1 MNRRNRAWN
10 LARVM
15 SRRFVG
21 APMRGCTESGRVA
34 YFRGSPTVPRPGR
47 TPVGGGH
54 SRLAE
59 PTRSV
64 LIVDDEA
71 DIRSLLKDL
80 LTDEGYK
87 VSVAKSG
94 AEAVEQIQK
103 ARPDLAMMDIK
114 LPDQDGIGLLR
125 TLRREHP
132 ELEVIVMTA
141 FGGSSTAIKAMEH
154 GAYDYV
160 TKPFDI
166 DDLLATLKRVFEH
179 ADMSSEVS
187 ALRLELGKRE
197 AERERI
203 VGSSK
208 PMLEVFKLIGKV
220 APSDATVLITGESGT
235 GKELI
240 AEALHRASKRNPHP
254 LVKVSCAALPET
266 LLETELFG
274 HEKGSFTGAMTM
286 RKGRFETANKGTIF
300 LDEIGEMTL
309 GTQTK
314 LLRILQER
322 EFERIGSNTPI
333 QIDIRVIV
341 ATNRNLA
348 EEVDRGRFRE
358 DLYYR
363 LNVIHIH
370 MPPLRDRK
378 EDIPLLVEHF
388 LIKYR
393 HAPEAIPTSI
403 TEEALQ
409 RLVDYDWPGNVRELE
424 NVIERAVVLS
434 RGNPIT
440 VQNLPF
446 DDRREAADRR
456 RLAGRRSRMD
466 DEDLEADAVLADAK
480 GVAASSNGGAGN
492 GRSFKDQVA
501 ALERQLIKEALDRAD
516 GNRSK
521 AAEELGIYRRLLYAK
536 IKEYGLGE

>member
-1 MNRRNRAWN
+1 MAD
-10 LARVM
+10 
-15 SRRFVG
+15 SQ
-21 APMRGCTESGRVA
+21 
-34 YFRGSPTVPRPGR
+34 
-47 TPVGGGH
+47 
-54 SRLAE
+54 
-59 PTRSV
+59 RSV
-64 LIVDDEA
+64 LVVDDDA
-71 DIRSLLKDL
+71 DIRTLLKDL
-80 LTDEGYK
+80 LGEEGYA
-87 VSVAKSG
+87 VRTAQSG
-94 AEAVEQIQK
+94 AQALEEIAK
-103 ARPDLAMMDIK
+103 DLPDLVMMDVK
-114 LPDQDGIGLLR
+114 LPDQDGIGVLR
-125 TLRREHP
+125 QLKREHSD
-132 ELEVIVMTA
+132 LEVIVMTA

-160 TKPFDI
+160 TKPFEI

-240 AEALHRASKRNPHP
+240 AEALHRASKRNPHT

-300 LDEIGEMTL
+300 LDEIGEMTP

-333 QIDIRVIV
+333 KIDIRVIT

-348 EEVDRGRFRE
+348 DEVTSGKFRE

-370 MPPLRDRK
+370 MPPLRERK
-378 EDIPLLVEHF
+378 DDIALLVEHF
-388 LIKYR
+388 LVKFR
-393 HAPEAIPTSI
+393 HSPGAIPTSI
-403 TEEALQ
+403 SEDALQ

-424 NVIERAVVLS
+424 NVIHRAVVLATGPVLHLQDVPLDVAMPEAGA
-434 RGNPIT
+434 RLTEDDG
-440 VQNLPF
+440 LPL
-446 DDRREAADRR
+446 REACDRFER
-456 RLAGRRSRMD
+456 QY
-466 DEDLEADAVLADAK
+466 VLR
-480 GVAASSNGGAGN
+480 V
-492 GRSFKDQVA
+492 
-501 ALERQLIKEALDRAD
+501 LERVQWNVSRA
-516 GNRSK
+516 
-521 AAEELGIYRRLLYAK
+521 ARLL
-536 IKEYGLGE
+536 GVHRNT

>member
-1 MNRRNRAWN
+1 
-10 LARVM
+10 
-15 SRRFVG
+15 
-21 APMRGCTESGRVA
+21 
-34 YFRGSPTVPRPGR
+34 
-47 TPVGGGH
+47 
-54 SRLAE
+54 LAE
-59 PTRSV
+59 PQRSV
-64 LIVDDEA
+64 LVVDDEA
-71 DIRSLLKDL
+71 EIRSLLTDL
-80 LTDEGYK
+80 LKEEGYR
-87 VSVAKSG
+87 VRTANTG
-94 AEAVEQIQK
+94 AEALAGVTK
-103 ARPDLAMMDIK
+103 DLPDLVMMDVK
-114 LPDQDGIGLLR
+114 LPDQDGIGVLR
-125 TLRREHP
+125 QLKREHG

-160 TKPFDI
+160 TKPFEL
-166 DDLLATLKRVFEH
+166 DDLLATLRRVFEH

-187 ALRLELGKRE
+187 ALRLELGKSA

-208 PMLEVFKLIGKV
+208 PMLEVYKLIGKV
-220 APSDATVLITGESGT
+220 APSDATVLISGESGT

-333 QIDIRVIV
+333 QIDIRVIA

-348 EEVDRGRFRE
+348 ERVDQGKFRE

-370 MPPLRDRK
+370 MPTLRERK

-388 LIKYR
+388 LVKYR
-393 HAPEAIPTSI
+393 HSPEAIPTSI

-409 RLVDYDWPGNVRELE
+409 KLIDYDWPGNVRELE

-434 RGNPIT
+434 RGDPIT
-440 VQNLPF
+440 LQHLPF
-446 DDRREAADRR
+446 NDRREAADRA

-466 DEDLEADAVLADAK
+466 GDELAADAELVDA
-480 GVAASSNGGAGN
+480 APAPTNGAPAN
-492 GRSFKDQVA
+492 GESFKDQVA
-501 ALERQLIKEALDRAD
+501 ALERQLIKEALARAD
-516 GNRSK
+516 GNRTK
-521 AAEELGIYRRLLYAK
+521 AADELGIYRRLLYAK

>member
-1 MNRRNRAWN
+1 
-10 LARVM
+10 LTD
-15 SRRFVG
+15 S
-21 APMRGCTESGRVA
+21 S
-34 YFRGSPTVPRPGR
+34 
-47 TPVGGGH
+47 
-54 SRLAE
+54 
-59 PTRSV
+59 RSV
-64 LIVDDEA
+64 LVVDDDA
-71 DIRSLLKDL
+71 DIRALLKDL
-80 LTDEGYK
+80 LTDAGYK
-87 VSVAKSG
+87 ARVAKTG
-94 AEAVEQIQK
+94 GEALEAVAK
-103 ARPDLAMMDIK
+103 DLPDLVMMDVK
-114 LPDQDGIGLLR
+114 LPDQDGLGVLK
-125 TLRREHP
+125 TLKREHP

-141 FGGSSTAIKAMEH
+141 FGGSSTAIKAMEQ

-160 TKPFDI
+160 TKPFEI

-187 ALRLELGKRE
+187 ALRLELGKSA

-220 APSDATVLITGESGT
+220 ASADATVLITGESGT
-235 GKELI
+235 GKELV
-240 AEALHRASKRNPHP
+240 AEALHKASKRNPHP

-309 GTQTK
+309 ATQTK

-322 EFERIGSNTPI
+322 EFERIGSNVPI
-333 QIDIRVIV
+333 KIDIRVIT

-348 EEVDRGRFRE
+348 EEVDKGRFRE

-363 LNVIHIH
+363 LNVIHID

-388 LIKYR
+388 LVKYR
-393 HAPEAIPTSI
+393 HAPGEIPTTIS
-403 TEEALQ
+403 EDALN
-409 RLVDYDWPGNVRELE
+409 RLVEYDWPGNVRELE
-424 NVIERAVVLS
+424 NAIERAVVLS

-440 VQNLPF
+440 ADHLPF
-446 DDRREAADRR
+446 SNSREARDRRALAQRRSRLDDEEARLDDRRSA
-456 RLAGRRSRMD
+456 
-466 DEDLEADAVLADAK
+466 LEADEAEAAAAD
-480 GVAASSNGGAGN
+480 GAANGDGN
-492 GRSFKDQVA
+492 GTGSFKDRVSS
-501 ALERQLIKEALDRAD
+501 LERQLIKEALDRAG
-516 GNRSK
+516 GNRTK
-521 AAEELGIYRRLLYAK
+521 AAEDLGIYRRLLYAK
-536 IKEYGLGE
+536 IKEYGLED

>member
-1 MNRRNRAWN
+1 MADP
-10 LARVM
+10 A
-15 SRRFVG
+15 
-21 APMRGCTESGRVA
+21 
-34 YFRGSPTVPRPGR
+34 
-47 TPVGGGH
+47 
-54 SRLAE
+54 
-59 PTRSV
+59 RSV
-64 LIVDDEA
+64 LVVDDEA
-71 DIRSLLKDL
+71 EVRSLLTDL
-80 LTDEGYK
+80 LKEEGYK
-87 VSVAKSG
+87 VRTAKSG
-94 AEAVEQIQK
+94 AEALASVTKEL
-103 ARPDLAMMDIK
+103 PDLVMMDVK
-114 LPDQDGIGLLR
+114 LPDQDGIGVLR
-125 TLRREHP
+125 QLKREHSD
-132 ELEVIVMTA
+132 LEVIVMTA
-141 FGGSSTAIKAMEH
+141 FSGSSTAIKAMEN

-160 TKPFDI
+160 TKPFEI
-166 DDLLATLKRVFEH
+166 DDLLATLRRVFEH
-179 ADMSSEVS
+179 ADMSNEVS
-187 ALRLELGKRE
+187 ALRLELGKSA

-208 PMLEVFKLIGKV
+208 PMLEVYKLIGKV
-220 APSDATVLITGESGT
+220 APSEATVLITGESGT

-274 HEKGSFTGAMTM
+274 HEKGSFTGAMAL

-348 EEVDRGRFRE
+348 EEVDKGRFRE

-378 EDIPLLVEHF
+378 EDIPPLVEHF

-393 HAPEAIPTSI
+393 HSPGAIPTAV
-403 TEEALQ
+403 TEEAMKK
-409 RLVDYDWPGNVRELE
+409 LVEYDWPGNVRELE
-424 NVIERAVVLS
+424 NWIERAVVLS

-440 VQNLPF
+440 VEHLPF
-446 DDRREAADRR
+446 GDRREAADRAR
-456 RLAGRRSRMD
+456 MAGRRSRLDSEED
-466 DEDLEADAVLADAK
+466 DADEAAGAA
-480 GVAASSNGGAGN
+480 AASRSNGGGD
-492 GRSFKDQVA
+492 GGSFKDRIA

-516 GNRSK
+516 GNRTK

>member
-1 MNRRNRAWN
+1 
-10 LARVM
+10 V
-15 SRRFVG
+15 
-21 APMRGCTESGRVA
+21 
-34 YFRGSPTVPRPGR
+34 
-47 TPVGGGH
+47 
-54 SRLAE
+54 
-59 PTRSV
+59 
-64 LIVDDEA
+64 VDDDA
-71 DIRSLLKDL
+71 DVRALLKDL
-80 LTDEGYK
+80 LSEEGYK
-87 VSVAKSG
+87 PRIAKTG
-94 AEAVEQIQK
+94 AEALEAVAK
-103 ARPDLAMMDIK
+103 DLPDLVMMDVK
-114 LPDQDGIGLLR
+114 LPDQDGLGVLK
-125 TLRREHP
+125 TLKREHP

-141 FGGSSTAIKAMEH
+141 FGGSSTAIKAMEQ

-160 TKPFDI
+160 TKPFEI

-187 ALRLELGKRE
+187 ALRLELGKSA

-220 APSDATVLITGESGT
+220 ASSDATVLITGESGT
-235 GKELI
+235 GKELV
-240 AEALHRASKRNPHP
+240 AEALHKASKRNPHP

-309 GTQTK
+309 ATQTK

-322 EFERIGSNTPI
+322 EFERIGSNVPI
-333 QIDIRVIV
+333 KIDIRVIT

-348 EEVDRGRFRE
+348 EEVDKGRFRE

-363 LNVIHIH
+363 LNVIHID

-388 LIKYR
+388 LVKYR
-393 HAPEAIPTSI
+393 HAPGEIPTTIS
-403 TEEALQ
+403 EDALN
-409 RLVDYDWPGNVRELE
+409 RLVEYDWPGNVRELE
-424 NVIERAVVLS
+424 NAIERAVVLS

-440 VQNLPF
+440 ADHLPF
-446 DDRREAADRR
+446 SNSREARDRRALAQRRSRLDDEEARLDDRRSA
-456 RLAGRRSRMD
+456 
-466 DEDLEADAVLADAK
+466 LEADEAEAAAAD
-480 GVAASSNGGAGN
+480 GAANGDGN
-492 GRSFKDQVA
+492 GTGSFKDRVSS
-501 ALERQLIKEALDRAD
+501 LERQLIKEALDRAG
-516 GNRSK
+516 GNRTK
-521 AAEELGIYRRLLYAK
+521 AAEDLGIYRRLLYAK
-536 IKEYGLGE
+536 IKEYGLED

>member
-1 MNRRNRAWN
+1 M
-10 LARVM
+10 
-15 SRRFVG
+15 
-21 APMRGCTESGRVA
+21 
-34 YFRGSPTVPRPGR
+34 
-47 TPVGGGH
+47 
-54 SRLAE
+54 AE

-64 LIVDDEA
+64 LVVDDEPE
-71 DIRSLLKDL
+71 IRALLTELLKG
-80 LTDEGYK
+80 EGFK
-87 VSVAKSG
+87 VRVAKSG
-94 AEAVEQIQK
+94 AEALEAIAKDV
-103 ARPDLAMMDIK
+103 PDLVMMDVK
-114 LPDQDGIGLLR
+114 LPDQDGIGVLR
-125 TLRREHP
+125 QLKRAHP
-132 ELEVIVMTA
+132 DLEVIVMTA
-141 FGGSSTAIKAMEH
+141 FTGSSTAIKAMEH

-160 TKPFDI
+160 TKPFEL

-187 ALRLELGKRE
+187 ALRLELGKSA

-208 PMLEVFKLIGKV
+208 PMLEVYKLIGKV

-254 LVKVSCAALPET
+254 LIKVSCAALPET

-286 RKGRFETANKGTIF
+286 RKGRFETADKGTIF

-333 QIDIRVIV
+333 KIDIRVIA

-348 EEVDRGRFRE
+348 ERVDDGKFRE

-370 MPPLRDRK
+370 MPPLRERK
-378 EDIPLLVEHF
+378 EDIALLVEHF
-388 LIKYR
+388 LVKYR
-393 HAPEAIPTSI
+393 FEPGAIPTSI
-403 TEEALQ
+403 TEEALAK
-409 RLVDYDWPGNVRELE
+409 LVEYDWPGNVRELE
-424 NVIERAVVLS
+424 NFIERAVVLS

-440 VQNLPF
+440 IEHLPF
-446 DDRREAADRR
+446 GDRRESADRA
-456 RLAGRRSRMD
+456 RLAGRRSRLD
-466 DEDLEADAVLADAK
+466 SEADAEL
-480 GVAASSNGGAGN
+480 AASEIGN
-492 GRSFKDQVA
+492 GNGTTPGSFKERVE
-501 ALERQLIKEALDRAD
+501 ALERQLIKEALDRAG

-521 AAEELGIYRRLLYAK
+521 AAEDLGIYRRLLYAK

>member
-1 MNRRNRAWN
+1 MA
-10 LARVM
+10 
-15 SRRFVG
+15 
-21 APMRGCTESGRVA
+21 ESK
-34 YFRGSPTVPRPGR
+34 
-47 TPVGGGH
+47 
-54 SRLAE
+54 
-59 PTRSV
+59 RSV
-64 LIVDDEA
+64 LVVDDEA

-80 LTDEGYK
+80 LSEEEYT
-87 VSVAKSG
+87 VRVAKSG
-94 AEAVEQIQK
+94 AEAIEQVAK
-103 ARPDLAMMDIK
+103 DLPDLVMMDVR
-114 LPDQDGIGLLR
+114 LPDQDGIGVLR
-125 TLRREHP
+125 QLKREHA

-160 TKPFDI
+160 TKPFEI
-166 DDLLATLKRVFEH
+166 DDLLLTLKRVFEH

-274 HEKGSFTGAMTM
+274 HEKGSFTGAMAM
-286 RKGRFETANKGTIF
+286 RKGRFESANKGTIF
-300 LDEIGEMTL
+300 LDEIGEMTP

-322 EFERIGSNTPI
+322 EFERIGSNVPI
-333 QIDIRVIV
+333 KIDIRVIT

-348 EEVDRGRFRE
+348 EEVNRGKFRE

-378 EDIPLLVEHF
+378 DDIPLLVEHF
-388 LIKYR
+388 LVKYR
-393 HAPEAIPTSI
+393 HAPGAIPTTI

-409 RLVDYDWPGNVRELE
+409 KLLSYDWPGNVRELE
-424 NVIERAVVLS
+424 NAVERAVVLS

-440 VQNLPF
+440 LEHLPMG
-446 DDRREAADRR
+446 DAREARDRA
-456 RLAGRRSRMD
+456 RLAERRSRLKD
-466 DEDLEADAVLADAK
+466 DEENLSDRRDQLDADEADADLAETA
-480 GVAASSNGGAGN
+480 GNESGAANGG
-492 GRSFKDQVA
+492 SFKHRVE
-501 ALERQLIKEALDRAD
+501 ALERQLIKEALDRAG
-516 GNRSK
+516 GNRTK
-521 AAEELGIYRRLLYAK
+521 AADELGIYRRLLYAK
-536 IKEYGLGE
+536 IKEYGLEE